1 MRQELGCDMASSS
14 PKEVCALQ
22 RNNDQK
28 DFDGHKK
35 YPLPVLVQEM
45 DVLPPEI
52 NPLRREVGVCL
63 TYHHKLHI
71 INVFSTFL

>member
-14 PKEVCALQ
+14 PKEVGALK

-52 NPLRREVGVCL
+52 NPLRREVGAPL
-63 TYHHKLHI
+63 TFNHKLHI
-71 INVFSTFL
+71 VNLFSSFL